1 MINELERLPQLW
13 NKGALKKVDIFLS
26 KGIGLAGLLLI
37 SACNAPIGDN
47 SENSVSDEQKKA
59 SESFK
64 DSLSRAFSRDIS
76 QEMLKSSGG
85 LGDAGR
91 SMILIACDMSDKP
104 GGGLFLSEMSA
115 EQREACSIWAMA
127 ARGLG
132 KDERNAVIGADI
144 DGDISIEPLW
154 QGEAKSKGRNL
165 PAILLEAKLNIVNPT
180 DGFRGQVCVRKFS
193 IIDNEFNLE
202 RGAMA
207 LSCASEDSATIGAV
221 MKQAGVVG
229 IPQEYGSATDASE
242 PPASI
247 SSADNGTDAGA
258 ENASGDENVSAQ
270 AQTPVQ
276 RQAEHDKAVADN
288 KLSTQGITAAWNA
301 IETSTRADIL
311 PQQRAWIKS
320 KDANC
325 SVEAASAS
333 LDHTEQETARL
344 KCDTEANRSRIE
356 WLKQYL
362 PR

>member
-1 MINELERLPQLW
+1 MLR
-13 NKGALKKVDIFLS
+13 NKILTLS
-26 KGIGLAGLLLI
+26 GILLI
-37 SACNAPIGDN
+37 SGCDSLKNDSGSDSADTNI
-47 SENSVSDEQKKA
+47 SVEQEKA
-59 SESFK
+59 AESFK
-64 DSLSRAFSRDIS
+64 ISLSRAFSREIS

-91 SMILIACDMSDKP
+91 SMALIACDMSDKP
-104 GGGLFLSEMSA
+104 GGGLLFMSEMSG
-115 EQREACSIWAMA
+115 EQREACSIWGMA
-127 ARGLG
+127 ARTLG

-144 DGDISIEPLW
+144 DGDISVEPLW
-154 QGEAKSKGRNL
+154 QGEAESKGRHL
-165 PAILLEAKLNIVNPT
+165 PAVLLEAKLNIVNPT
-180 DGFRGQVCVRKFS
+180 DGFRGQICVQKLS
-193 IIDNEFNLE
+193 IIDDEFNLE
-202 RGAMA
+202 RAIMFR
-207 LSCASEDSATIGAV
+207 SCASEDRATIGAA
-221 MKQAGVVG
+221 MKQAGVVD
-229 IPQEYGSATDASE
+229 IPQEYDSAPEASE

-247 SSADNGTDAGA
+247 SSTDDGADAGA
-258 ENASGDENVSAQ
+258 ENASAAESGSTQ

-276 RQAEHDKAVADN
+276 KQAAHDRAAADN
-288 KLSTQGITAAWNA
+288 KLSTQGITAAWSA

-333 LDHTEQETARL
+333 LDQTEQETARL

>member
-1 MINELERLPQLW
+1 MIRDKAW
-13 NKGALKKVDIFLS
+13 ALAAVLFV
-26 KGIGLAGLLLI
+26 
-37 SACNAPIGDN
+37 SACNSPVRNDSG
-47 SENSVSDEQKKA
+47 ETVSAEQEKA
-59 SESFK
+59 TESFK
-64 DSLSRAFSRDIS
+64 NSLSRAFSQEIS

-104 GGGLFLSEMSA
+104 GGGLFLSEMSG

-127 ARGLG
+127 ARALG

-165 PAILLEAKLNIVNPT
+165 PAVLLEAKLNIVNPT

-193 IIDNEFNLE
+193 IIDNEFNIE
-202 RGAMA
+202 RNAMA

-221 MKQAGVVG
+221 MNQAGVVD
-229 IPQEYGSATDASE
+229 IPQEYGSAPKADEPSE
-242 PPASI
+242 SI
-247 SSADNGTDAGA
+247 SSTDNGADSVA
-258 ENASGDENVSAQ
+258 ENASVDENGSAQ
-270 AQTPVQ
+270 TQTSAQK
-276 RQAEHDKAVADN
+276 QAAHDKAAADN

-333 LDHTEQETARL
+333 LDQTEQETARL

>member
-1 MINELERLPQLW
+1 MFR
-13 NKGALKKVDIFLS
+13 NKILALS
-26 KGIGLAGLLLI
+26 GLLLI
-37 SACNAPIGDN
+37 SACNSLKNDGGSDSADTN
-47 SENSVSDEQKKA
+47 VSAEQEKA
-59 SESFK
+59 TESFK
-64 DSLSRAFSRDIS
+64 KSLSRAFSQEIS

-91 SMILIACDMSDKP
+91 SMTLIACDMADKP
-104 GGGLFLSEMSA
+104 GGGLLFMSEMSG
-115 EQREACSIWAMA
+115 EQREACSIWGMA
-127 ARGLG
+127 ARTLG

-154 QGEAKSKGRNL
+154 QGEAESKGRNL
-165 PAILLEAKLNIVNPT
+165 PAVLLEAKLNIVNPT
-180 DGFRGQVCVRKFS
+180 DGFRGQICVRKFS

-202 RGAMA
+202 RSAMA

-221 MKQAGVVG
+221 MKQAGVVD
-229 IPQEYGSATDASE
+229 IPQEYGFAPKADESAE
-242 PPASI
+242 SI
-247 SSADNGTDAGA
+247 SSTDNGADSGADNTSVD
-258 ENASGDENVSAQ
+258 ESGSTQ

-276 RQAEHDKAVADN
+276 KQAEHDKAVADN

-301 IETSTRADIL
+301 IETSTRTDIL
-311 PQQRAWIKS
+311 PRQRAWIKS

-333 LDHTEQETARL
+333 LNQTEQETARL